1 MSNERHQEI
10 LRIVAARRRVSVGEL
25 AERLGVS
32 EVTIRKDLADLEDA
46 ALLQRTRG
54 GAVPAQDP
62 AEPNT
67 IQRRRGRA
75 ITAKRAIARTAA
87 PLVQEGETV
96 FVDSGSSCAALA
108 AELRGRSVNVV
119 TNSLDVLKVLSGAE
133 ATSVYCLGGR
143 FRHDAASFVGPGA
156 LAALADLHVDI
167 AFLGTTG
174 FSYEGELASQNAFES
189 EVKRGAM
196 QHASRSMVLADAG
209 KFGTHAFSVFAR
221 CHELDA
227 LVTEG
232 RLEEYPFLTS
242 LGTEVISAAGTQ
254 QHNEQREEEER

>member
-1 MSNERHQEI
+1 MTNERHQEI
-10 LRIVAARRRVSVGEL
+10 LRIVAARRRASVGEL

-54 GAVPAQDP
+54 GAVPAQDL

-75 ITAKRAIARTAA
+75 VVAKRAIARTAA
-87 PLVQEGETV
+87 PLVQEGETI
-96 FVDSGSSCAALA
+96 FVDSGSTCAALA

-119 TNSLDVLKVLSGAE
+119 TNSLDVLNVLSGAE

-156 LAALADLHVDI
+156 LSALADLHVDI

-174 FSYEGELASQNAFES
+174 FSFEGELASQNAFES
-189 EVKRGAM
+189 EVKRGAL
-196 QHASRSMVLADAG
+196 QHASRAMVLADAG

-221 CHELDA
+221 CTELDA
-227 LVTEG
+227 VVTDG
-232 RLEEYPFLTS
+232 RPAEHPFLRE
-242 LGTEVISAAGTQ
+242 LAVEVISAGPDEE
-254 QHNEQREEEER
+254 HNSEEQR